1 MAKAKAKKASKGK
14 ARVSNGA
21 LPAKQAQSDFPGA
34 LKASP
39 GKCRVCGVA
48 VGPKA
53 TLCGTHRALL
63 ARKRDRALFLAIKAT
78 DAGKDLIDRVTK
90 KGVLEHLGL

>member
-1 MAKAKAKKASKGK
+1 MAAVKKVKKGAKAAK
-14 ARVSNGA
+14 SNGSV
-21 LPAKQAQSDFPGA
+21 PARQAQSEFPN
-34 LKASP
+34 ASKSTP

-53 TLCGTHRALL
+53 TLCQTHRALL
-63 ARKRDRALFLAIKAT
+63 ARKRDRALFLAIKST
-78 DAGKDLIDRVTK
+78 EAGRDLIDKVIK